1 MRAARSSQVKE
12 RRQAAFDLASMAAN
26 SDDDKF
32 RIVAEGGYVAVPAFL
47 LFFITTRCIIYFFLF
62 SLEVLIRLALAK
74 DQGTQE
80 HAVEA
85 IAELVTIPAI
95 QVLTLK
101 LIL

>member
-1 MRAARSSQVKE
+1 MRCCACLSS
-12 RRQAAFDLASMAAN
+12 
-26 SDDDKF
+26 
-32 RIVAEGGYVAVPAFL
+32 L
-47 LFFITTRCIIYFFLF
+47 LHNKPLLYFFLF

-101 LIL
+101 RNTVTIKQCLFPEIMLLGQLY

>member
-32 RIVAEGGYVAVPAFL
+32 RIVAEGGCVAVLAFL
-47 LFFITTRCIIYFFLF
+47 LFFNVTTRCIIWFFF
-62 SLEVLIRLALAK
+62 RLEVLIRLALAK